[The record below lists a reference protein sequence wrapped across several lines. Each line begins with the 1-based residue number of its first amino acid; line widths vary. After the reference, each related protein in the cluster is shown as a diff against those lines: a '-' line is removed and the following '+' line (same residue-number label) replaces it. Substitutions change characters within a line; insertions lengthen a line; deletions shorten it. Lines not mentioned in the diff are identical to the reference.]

1 MNRRPFLV
9 RPRRPDDLEPLAEL
23 LLDQQPET
31 RYPFRDPLPVPVEEF
46 LHAQDAVAAWTAELD
61 GRPVGH
67 VCRTG
72 PVSGF
77 PDAEELNRVCAEAHG
92 CEVAALSWVTSL
104 FVARAARGLGVG
116 RELAATVVDDIRSA
130 GEHPCLEVLPVHPAA
145 LGLYRSLGW
154 REVHRLRP
162 TWLREAAGDQGPDVV
177 VMVGPPG

>member
-1 MNRRPFLV
+1 MTQVPVTIRR
-9 RPRRPDDLEPLAEL
+9 RRPDDVPALARA

-31 RYPFRDPLPVPVEEF
+31 RYPFRDPLPIPVEEF
-46 LHAQDAVAAWTAELD
+46 LHADDAVAAWTAELD

-77 PDAEELNRVCAEAHG
+77 ADSAELNRVCAEAHG
-92 CEVAALSWVTSL
+92 CDVTALSWVTGL
-104 FVARAARGLGVG
+104 FVARAARGLGAG
-116 RELAATVVDDIRSA
+116 RALLATVVDDIRAA
-130 GEHPCLEVLPVHPAA
+130 GAHPCLEVLPVHPAA
-145 LGLYRSLGW
+145 LGLYRSAGW

-162 TWLREAAGDQGPDVV
+162 TWLREVAGDEGPDVV